1 MDDPCNPHL
10 LGFLPRPEPGAL
22 NTVNLDVPVHYGI
35 NGECRDRFYAEFLGD
50 VLPVADD
57 GRGAD
62 IEPFGNLLVYQSPH
76 EQLQALYFA
85 GREQVFMP
93 GPVRGAMRPLSVRGT
108 GWVRMFG
115 RMSVAVQAQD
125 AFCEILFA
133 LADVEALHAGQLR
146 KVVAAGQDDRLGLP
160 L

>member
-1 MDDPCNPHL
+1 
-10 LGFLPRPEPGAL
+10 
-22 NTVNLDVPVHYGI
+22 
-35 NGECRDRFYAEFLGD
+35 
-50 VLPVADD
+50 
-57 GRGAD
+57 
-62 IEPFGNLLVYQSPH
+62 
-76 EQLQALYFA
+76 
-85 GREQVFMP
+85 MP
-93 GPVRGAMRPLSVRGT
+93 GPVRGAMRSVSVRGI

-160 L
+160 LEEEGGMLEIYLRRDEIVGIPFGICGCQFAERAERPDRRMRNDLPEQVEQSQAAQRIVIYDGYRVHFVLLQRL